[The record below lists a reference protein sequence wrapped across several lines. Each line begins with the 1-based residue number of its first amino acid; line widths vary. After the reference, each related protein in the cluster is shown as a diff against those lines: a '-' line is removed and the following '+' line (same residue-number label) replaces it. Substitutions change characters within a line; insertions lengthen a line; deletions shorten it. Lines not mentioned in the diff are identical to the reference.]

1 MRRITYA
8 LTALALLVAAVPA
21 FAAKELDG
29 VTLNVSSFGGAFD
42 EVLKT
47 TVAAPLKEKYGL
59 TVVYHPATGLQSIA
73 KVMAAKDQ
81 PPLDVLMID
90 SPSMPTVIEAGLV
103 EPIMEQDVPGLRQ
116 LHRQAR
122 EFGNYGAGVLFA
134 PLVMSYNSQRVKSG
148 PASFA
153 DLGRSEY
160 KGRAAM
166 FNLENNGGVLTL
178 LALAESSGGGVNNVA
193 PGFAKLREIKPNLVS
208 TPSAPPALVQLFQ
221 QGEAWVAANWL
232 GRVLSL
238 QADGFP
244 VEAVVPREGLYT
256 MITYV
261 NVVKNTK
268 VRAAALRYVEQQISA
283 EANLGM
289 AQKFFYAPTN
299 ATVKLPDDL
308 ARKVILYGD
317 NLGKIK
323 VADWAVVAKNRGA
336 WIEQW
341 NREMGR

>member
-1 MRRITYA
+1 MRRIAYA
-8 LTALALLVAAVPA
+8 LTAIALLLTTVPA

-29 VTLNVSSFGGAFD
+29 VTLNVSSFGGGFD
-42 EVLKT
+42 EVLKA

-59 TVVYHPATGLQSIA
+59 TVVYHPGTGLQSIA
-73 KVMAAKDQ
+73 KVMAVKDQ

-90 SPSMPTVIEAGLV
+90 SPSMPTVIEAGIV
-103 EPIMEQDVPGLRQ
+103 EQITEQDVPGLGN

-122 EFGNYGAGVLFA
+122 EFGAYGAGFLFA
-134 PLVMSYNSQRVKSG
+134 PLVMSYNTQRVKT
-148 PASFA
+148 PPTSFA
-153 DLGRSEY
+153 DLARPEY

-178 LALAESSGGGVNNVA
+178 LALAESAGGGATNVA
-193 PGFAKLREIKPNLVS
+193 PGFAKLQAIRPNLVS

-232 GRVLSL
+232 GRVLAL

-244 VEAVVPREGLYT
+244 VEVVVPREGLYT
-256 MITYV
+256 MVTYV

-299 ATVKLPDDL
+299 RTVKLPDEL
-308 ARKVILYGD
+308 ARKVLLYGD
-317 NLGKIK
+317 NLTKIR
-323 VADWAVVAKNRGA
+323 VADWATVAKNRGA

-341 NREMGR
+341 NREMSR